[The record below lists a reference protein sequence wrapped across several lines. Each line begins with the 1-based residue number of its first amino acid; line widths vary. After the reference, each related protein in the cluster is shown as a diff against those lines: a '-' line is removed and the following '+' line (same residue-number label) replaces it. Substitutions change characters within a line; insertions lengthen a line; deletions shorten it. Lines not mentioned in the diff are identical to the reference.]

1 MAAAHGRQQDVRALA
16 ENHKKVFVLTG
27 GDCRAEQ
34 ICRELEGL
42 PVTVSVGEHLGS
54 RRERVVTGR
63 PEELAKEQFA
73 SLAVVWIEEDV
84 Q

>member
-1 MAAAHGRQQDVRALA
+1 M
-16 ENHKKVFVLTG
+16 
-27 GDCRAEQ
+27 
-34 ICRELEGL
+34 
-42 PVTVSVGEHLGS
+42 TVSVGEHLGS